1 MKTPEFLRAL
11 MSSPAYMDKNSK
23 AYATAEKYLNLLYP
37 GAAQLDATGRMT
49 EPEYDMTLG
58 QFNKAQDELDDALE
72 EAIADAEAEYEE
84 AGRQIDVEDN
94 VELEET
100 IDVRVLMPDGR
111 IENKQLEVYTL
122 NLPNGDD
129 DTPNNKPRRVWRWH
143 SEDGDNTCSA
153 CASRD
158 GEIYES
164 EDDIPEVPVHPN
176 CRCSITEDVISPDGR
191 MLSSKPYT
199 PKKTLAVPEMSEKAA
214 TETKD
219 VKDMKMSDAGINWL
233 KSKEDKVLDKDGN
246 HVVYDDRTRQPVPD
260 GTPLPPGATIGYGH
274 LIKPGEDFRGGITEA
289 EAINLLR
296 SDIATA
302 ERAVRDNITVPIT
315 QNQYDALVSLAYN
328 IGGGAFAN
336 STVVQYINNPDFA
349 SSKYPSLESAWR
361 AWNRTQGAVS
371 NGLINRRNDEWNMYN
386 NGAY

>member
-1 MKTPEFLRAL
+1 MKTPQFLRKL
-11 MSSPAYMDKNSK
+11 LSSPAYMDKNSK
-23 AYATAEKYLNLLYP
+23 AYAMAEKYLNLLYP
-37 GAAQLDATGRMT
+37 GTTQLDATGRMT
-49 EPEYDMTLG
+49 EPEYDMTLT
-58 QFNKAQDELDDALE
+58 QFNKAQDALDAALE
-72 EAIADAEAEYEE
+72 EAKQEAEAEYEE
-84 AGRQIDVEDN
+84 AGQEIDIDAY

-100 IDVRVLMPDGR
+100 IDVRVLMPFGT
-111 IENKQLEVYTL
+111 IENKQLEVYTID
-122 NLPNGDD
+122 LPEDD
-129 DTPNNKPRRVWRWH
+129 KNPSGKVRRVWRWH
-143 SEDGDNTCSA
+143 SEDGDNTCDE

-164 EDDIPEVPVHPN
+164 EDDIPSTPVHPN
-176 CRCSITEDVISPDGR
+176 CRCSITEDVIGPDGR
-191 MLSSKPYT
+191 MIGSKPYT
-199 PKKTLAVPEMSEKAA
+199 PKEKKN
-214 TETKD
+214 EIEKD
-219 VKDMKMSDAGINWL
+219 IKNMKMSDDGINWL
-233 KSKEDKVLDKDGN
+233 KSEEDKVLDKNGN
-246 HVVYDDRTRQPVPD
+246 HVIYDDRTRRPVPD
-260 GTPLPPGATIGYGH
+260 GAPLPPGATIGYGH
-274 LIKPGEDFRGGITEA
+274 LIKPGEDFRGGITET

-328 IGGGAFAN
+328 IGGGAFAS
-336 STVVQYINNPDFA
+336 STVVQYINNPDFT